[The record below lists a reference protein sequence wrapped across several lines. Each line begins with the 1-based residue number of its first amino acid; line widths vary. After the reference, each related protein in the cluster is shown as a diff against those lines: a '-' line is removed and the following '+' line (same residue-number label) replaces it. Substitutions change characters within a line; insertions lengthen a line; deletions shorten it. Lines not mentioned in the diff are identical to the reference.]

1 MYNEFDLENSPS
13 NAYIPLLI
21 KSIGDMDADGNYIF
35 EVEASNENL
44 DLQNQRIQ
52 QNALLKS
59 KEFFLTNGVISDDHQ
74 HKRYDKDGNVI
85 SDKSKIIGEPISV
98 RTDGTSTFVKG
109 KLYGD
114 VPAAQDF
121 IRLLKAHSSRVKAS
135 VGGIMPTVI
144 KNRDGTE
151 TVTSFRWND
160 LALTCS
166 PVNYT
171 VGSAV
176 FAKAMSNLDFC
187 KALTAGYGTDSATMT
202 GGRAL
207 QNEDLEKT
215 TANVIPENQA
225 IEETE
230 DENDIDAINEL
241 MAAIG
246 TGEIKRKEKMEA
258 FLVER
263 GYSKEKARA
272 SVREIISQG
281 GHTIMAKGSLFGQVS
296 EILKSFGGGS
306 SPDNAGDE
314 KDKDT
319 KKPDESGAANA
330 ADNGGSA
337 ADNGGAGSPEP
348 AEKDNDGG
356 DDDKDGIEKSLGD
369 GYTDASEVIGSIYAE
384 LKKSSD
390 AVEELKKRLDGI
402 DAMQEEVSKSVVSV
416 AESLA
421 KVAGSPLP
429 TKSETSI
436 AKSDLGGNGAAANAG
451 NGKFTMDDWNIAK
464 SVLTKAVKAKEITLE
479 KSEALSSACQK
490 TLHGGAMSR
499 EVWNEMSALCKKY
512 ASN

>member
-1 MYNEFDLENSPS
+1 MHSEFDLENSPS

-21 KSIGDMDADGNYIF
+21 KSVGDMDADGNYIF

-135 VGGIMPTVI
+135 VGGIMPHII

-176 FAKAMSNLDFC
+176 FAKSMSNLDFC
-187 KALTAGYGTDSATMT
+187 KALSAGYGTDAENMG

-207 QNEDLEKT
+207 QSEDLEKNV
-215 TANVIPENQA
+215 ANVIPENQ
-225 IEETE
+225 ELKETE
-230 DENDIDAINEL
+230 EEKDVDAISEL

-246 TGEIKRKEKMEA
+246 TGEVKTKEKMEA
-258 FLVER
+258 FLAER

-281 GHTIMAKGSLFGQVS
+281 GSYNMAKSLFGQVN

-306 SPDNAGDE
+306 SPDNADE
-314 KDKDT
+314 NKEK
-319 KKPDESGAANA
+319 N
-330 ADNGGSA
+330 
-337 ADNGGAGSPEP
+337 SPEP
-348 AEKDNDGG
+348 ETRTPAEAEKDADDGKKKDGEELEKGNVKKGEDCGNDDG
-356 DDDKDGIEKSLGD
+356 DGIEKSLD
-369 GYTDASEVIGSIYAE
+369 KGYSDASEVLGSLYAE
-384 LKKSSD
+384 LKKSND

-402 DAMQEEVSKSVVSV
+402 DAMQDEVSKSVVSV

-421 KVAGSPLP
+421 KVAGAPLP
-429 TKSETSI
+429 TKSATSI
-436 AKSDLGGNGAAANAG
+436 AKSDLGGNGAANAG
-451 NGKFTMDDWNIAK
+451 KGKFTMDDWNIAK
-464 SVLTKAVKAKEITLE
+464 SVLTKAVKNNEISLE
-479 KSEALSSACQK
+479 KSEALSSACQR
-490 TLHGGAMSR
+490 TLHGGAMR
-499 EVWNEMSALCKKY
+499 PDVWNEMSALCKKY